1 MPITTTPRR
10 QPDDPGHPRHR
21 PDRSRRRPRPG
32 FADLSYYGGAPLG
45 AHPGAT
51 GEALRFAGAA
61 LAEGHA
67 VRVHLLRG
75 AVALAA
81 EGAHPEQGELMAEL
95 MAADMAV
102 SACGKAL
109 DELGVTDAD
118 LRPGIERGS
127 MKALAAWTAES
138 DSVLSF

>member
-1 MPITTTPRR
+1 MSQTTLVIVQTDPAV
-10 QPDDPGHPRHR
+10 DPG
-21 PDRSRRRPRPG
+21 
-32 FADLSYYGGAPLG
+32 AA
-45 AHPGAT
+45 

-75 AVALAA
+75 AVALAG
-81 EGAHPEQGELMAEL
+81 EGAYPEQGELIAEL

-109 DELGVTDAD
+109 DDAGLGDAD

-127 MKALAAWTAES
+127 MKALAGWTAGS